1 MTKKR
6 QNIHIMQF
14 YAIFDLSKLPNI
26 IKNTFE
32 TNDETIYSILSDK
45 QYGVYLYKATQGGG
59 GQRPQFSSKMGPISG
74 LCQ

>member
-1 MTKKR
+1 
-6 QNIHIMQF
+6 MQF

-26 IKNTFE
+26 LKNTFE

-45 QYGVYLYKATQGGG
+45 QYGVYLYKATRG
-59 GQRPQFSSKMGPISG
+59 GQIPQFSSKMGPISG